1 MTGTETQDEGR
12 LIIGRYRLERR
23 IGGGAMGVVW
33 LAKDELLDRT
43 VALKQLLLP
52 ATLNEEETEHARK
65 RSAREARIAARLQH
79 RHAITVFDVADD
91 DGMPVLVM
99 EYLPSQSL
107 AEVLNARGP
116 LPPAEVARIGSQA
129 AHALAAAH
137 EAGIVHRDVKPGNIL
152 LGEDGTA
159 KITDFGISRAADDGT
174 LTGSGAF
181 AGTPAF
187 LAPEAARGEK
197 PTAASDVFSLGATL
211 YAIVEGRFPYGD
223 SENQMAL
230 LYAAAAG
237 RFSPPQKAGPLTDLL
252 NRMMS
257 FAPEDRPTMAAAA
270 AELEKIVAPV
280 VRDRRRTAV
289 VWASVAAVV
298 VIAAIVTTVLLVNRG
313 SGENNAAPP
322 ATSSA
327 AQPPASS
334 SSQQQAAP
342 PPATSSQAATS
353 SSSAAPA
360 SLAVHA
366 GQHRHG
372 CRDHRPGAVH
382 ARLLRPDAGRDG
394 HRLDRAQPGDAGA
407 GRPRLLPAVLERD
420 EQLPGDQRP
429 QPGRSQR
436 RGGDP
441 RLRPERQALPR
452 GPPHHTDQQR
462 RQVAHRQRQ
471 RLSVLARPD

>member
-12 LIIGRYRLERR
+12 LIAGRYRLQRR

-91 DGMPVLVM
+91 EGMPVLVM

-107 AEVLNARGP
+107 AEVLHARGP
-116 LPPAEVARIGSQA
+116 LPPTEVARIGSQA

-197 PTAASDVFSLGATL
+197 PTVASDVFSLGATL

-237 RFSPPQKAGPLTDLL
+237 RFTPPQQAGPLTDLL

-257 FAPEDRPTMAAAA
+257 PAPADRPTMAEAA
-270 AELEKIVAPV
+270 AELEKVVAPV
-280 VRDRRRTAV
+280 AKERRRMAA

-298 VIAAIVTTVLLVNRG
+298 VVAAIVTTVLLVNRG
-313 SGENNAAPP
+313 SDGENAAPP
-322 ATSSA
+322 APSASSPA
-327 AQPPASS
+327 APPPASS
-334 SSQQQAAP
+334 SSSQQASSSAVP
-342 PPATSSQAATS
+342 SSQPATSSAP
-353 SSSAAPA
+353 AAPPA
-360 SLAVHA
+360 APSTQPSTANGATTDPVQFMREYYGRMPGGTDVGWTQLSPAMQARVGHSYYLRYWSEMSSFAVVSGPSPA
-366 GQHRHG
+366 GTDTVVTTLDFVQNGKHYHEVHRVTLINSG
-372 CRDHRPGAVH
+372 GK
-382 ARLLRPDAGRDG
+382 LLIDSDN
-394 HRLDRAQPGDAGA
+394 
-407 GRPRLLPAVLERD
+407 V
-420 EQLPGDQRP
+420 
-429 QPGRSQR
+429 
-436 RGGDP
+436 
-441 RLRPERQALPR
+441 
-452 GPPHHTDQQR
+452 
-462 RQVAHRQRQ
+462 
-471 RLSVLARPD
+471 

>member
-12 LIIGRYRLERR
+12 LIAGRYRLERR

-353 SSSAAPA
+353 SSSAAPPA
-360 SLAVHA
+360 SPSTQASTGTGAATTDPVQFMRDYYGRMPGGTDIGWTELSPAMQARVGHAYYLRYWSEMSSFQVTSGPSPAGPNAVVATLDFVQNGKHYHEV
-366 GQHRHG
+366 HRITLINSG
-372 CRDHRPGAVH
+372 GK
-382 ARLLRPDAGRDG
+382 LLIDSDN
-394 HRLDRAQPGDAGA
+394 
-407 GRPRLLPAVLERD
+407 V
-420 EQLPGDQRP
+420 
-429 QPGRSQR
+429 
-436 RGGDP
+436 
-441 RLRPERQALPR
+441 
-452 GPPHHTDQQR
+452 
-462 RQVAHRQRQ
+462 
-471 RLSVLARPD
+471 